1 LQRTAGPRRE
11 THELSGLVIIGASYA
26 GVQTALSARE
36 AGYAEPI
43 RIISN
48 EDTLPYQ
55 RPPLS
60 KAYILTDLAES
71 KLVLRGEKFFT
82 DKKIDLLLNTRAT
95 RIDRDSKRVELE
107 GQSPIGFDKLVIA
120 TGSRARLLPSAAA
133 AHNIFYLRS
142 LADARALKAHL
153 PQAAELVVIGGG
165 FIGLEVAAS
174 AAKLGKKV
182 TVIESATRLIERA
195 LSPVLSQYLR
205 DIHESHGVTIRFSET
220 VTGVAANGSRTEIH
234 CANGDKLNA
243 DLVLVGIGGIPNSE
257 LASEAGVA
265 CENGI
270 VVDAFGISGSPD
282 VLAAGDCTSHYNAL
296 VKRNIRLESV
306 QHAQD
311 QAKSAGAAIAGAR
324 ISYTAIPR
332 FWSDQYDAKLQM
344 VGLSEGHDRHVIR
357 GSIADGKFSVFLF
370 RSGRLVAIDSVN
382 RPGDQLIGRRLIA
395 SGTAITPE
403 QAADVAFDLKSLAS
417 EEVHGE

>member
-1 LQRTAGPRRE
+1 
-11 THELSGLVIIGASYA
+11 LSGLVIIGASYA

-43 RIISN
+43 RIISD

-60 KAYILTDLAES
+60 KAYILTDMAES

-82 DKKIDLLLNTRAT
+82 DKKIDLLLNTKAT
-95 RIDRDSKRVELE
+95 RIDRASKRVELE
-107 GQSPIGFDKLVIA
+107 GQPAIGFDRLVIA

-133 AHNIFYLRS
+133 AQNIFYLRS

-153 PQAAELVVIGGG
+153 QQAAELVVIGGG

-205 DIHESHGVTIRFSET
+205 DIHERHGVTIRFSET

-234 CANGDKLNA
+234 CNNGDKLNA

-265 CENGI
+265 CQNGI
-270 VVDAFGISGSPD
+270 VVDAFGVSDNPD

-311 QAKSAGAAIAGAR
+311 QAKSAGAAITGAR

-357 GSIADGKFSVFLF
+357 GSIDDGKFSVFLF
-370 RSGRLVAIDSVN
+370 RGDRLIAIDSVN

-395 SGTAITPE
+395 SGAAITPE

-417 EEVHGE
+417 EEVHSE

>member
-1 LQRTAGPRRE
+1 
-11 THELSGLVIIGASYA
+11 LSGLVIIGASYA

-43 RIISN
+43 CIISE
-48 EDTLPYQ
+48 EDMLPYQ

-60 KAYILTDLAES
+60 KAYILTDMAES

-82 DKKIDLLLNTRAT
+82 DKKIDLVLNAKAM
-95 RIDRDSKRVELE
+95 RIDRAGKRVELKD
-107 GQSPIGFDKLVIA
+107 QPAVGFDKLVIA
-120 TGSRARLLPSAAA
+120 TGSRARLLPTAAA
-133 AHNIFYLRS
+133 AQNIFYLRS

-153 PQAAELVVIGGG
+153 QQASQIVVIGGG

-174 AAKLGKKV
+174 AAKLGKQV
-182 TVIESATRLIERA
+182 TVVESATRLIERA

-220 VTGVAANGSRTEIH
+220 VIGVAPNGSMTEIH
-234 CANGDKLNA
+234 CANGDRLSA
-243 DLVLVGIGGIPNSE
+243 DLVLVGIGGIPNAE
-257 LASEAGVA
+257 LASEAGIG

-270 VVDAFGISGSPD
+270 MVDEFGVSDNAD
-282 VLAAGDCTSHYNAL
+282 VLAAGDCTSHYNSL

-344 VGLSEGHDRHVIR
+344 VGLSEGHDRHIIR

-370 RSGRLVAIDSVN
+370 RAGRLVAIDSVN

-395 SGTAITPE
+395 SGAAITPD
-403 QAADVAFDLKSLAS
+403 QAADLAFDLKSLAS
-417 EEVHGE
+417 EETRGE

>member
-1 LQRTAGPRRE
+1 M
-11 THELSGLVIIGASYA
+11 SGLVIIGASYA

-43 RIISN
+43 RIISD

-60 KAYILTDLAES
+60 KAYILTDMAET
-71 KLVLRGEKFFT
+71 KLILRGEKFFI
-82 DKKIDLLLNTRAT
+82 DKKIDLLLNAKAE
-95 RIDRDSKRVELE
+95 RIDRAGRRVEIG
-107 GQSPIGFDKLVIA
+107 GQRAIGFDKLVIA
-120 TGSRARLLPSAAA
+120 TGSRARLLPTTAAA
-133 AHNIFYLRS
+133 RNIFYLRS

-153 PQAAELVVIGGG
+153 QKSSDLVVIGGG

-182 TVIESATRLIERA
+182 TVIESARRLIERA

-220 VTGVAANGSRTEIH
+220 VTGMAQNGSATEIH

-243 DLVLVGIGGIPNSE
+243 DLVLVGIGGIPNAE
-257 LASEAGVA
+257 IAAEAGVG
-265 CENGI
+265 CENG
-270 VVDAFGISGSPD
+270 VMVDTFGVSDNPD

-311 QAKSAGAAIAGAR
+311 QAKSAGAAVAGVR
-324 ISYTAIPR
+324 VPYTAIPR
-332 FWSDQYDAKLQM
+332 FWSDQYEAKLQM
-344 VGLSEGHDRHVIR
+344 VGLSEGHDDHVIR
-357 GSIADGKFSVFLF
+357 GSIAEGKFSVFLF
-370 RSGRLVAIDSVN
+370 RAGRLVAIDSVN

-395 SGTAITPE
+395 GNAAITPE
-403 QAADVAFDLKSLAS
+403 QATDVAFDLKSLAS
-417 EEVHGE
+417 EEIHGE

>member
-1 LQRTAGPRRE
+1 M
-11 THELSGLVIIGASYA
+11 SGLVIIGASYA

-43 RIISN
+43 RIVSD

-60 KAYILTDLAES
+60 KAYILTSMAET

-82 DKKIDLLLNTRAT
+82 DKKIDLVLNARAT
-95 RIDRDSKRVELE
+95 RIDRAGKRVELE
-107 GQSPIGFDKLVIA
+107 GKPAVPFDKLVIA
-120 TGSRARLLPSAAA
+120 TGSRARPLPTTAAA
-133 AHNIFYLRS
+133 QNIFYLRS

-153 PQAAELVVIGGG
+153 EKSSDLVVIGGG

-182 TVIESATRLIERA
+182 TVIESTKRLIERA

-220 VTGVAANGSRTEIH
+220 VTGMAANGNATEIH

-243 DLVLVGIGGIPNSE
+243 DLVLVGIGGIPNGE
-257 LASEAGVA
+257 IAAEAGIG

-270 VVDAFGISGSPD
+270 MVDAFGFSDNSE

-311 QAKSAGAAIAGAR
+311 QAKSAGAAIAGVR
-324 ISYTAIPR
+324 TPYTAIPR
-332 FWSDQYDAKLQM
+332 FWSDQYEAKLQM
-344 VGLSEGHDRHVIR
+344 VGLSEGHDTHAIR
-357 GSIADGKFSVFLF
+357 GSIAEGKFSVFLF
-370 RSGRLVAIDSVN
+370 RTGRLVAIDSVN
-382 RPGDQLIGRRLIA
+382 RPGDQMIGRRLIA
-395 SGTAITPE
+395 SSVAITPD
-403 QAADVAFDLKSLAS
+403 QAADAAFDLKSLAM
-417 EEVHGE
+417 EEARDE